1 MRDVNSYFVYILAS
15 QRNGTLYT
23 GMTSDLVRR
32 IGEHKTSAIEGFT
45 KDYGVHILV
54 YYEVHNDVTEAIKRE
69 KRLKRWE
76 RRWKL
81 ELIEKANPQW
91 CDLYAEI
98 CA

>member
-1 MRDVNSYFVYILAS
+1 MREVNSYFVYILAS

-32 IGEHKTSAIEGFT
+32 IGEHKTSATEGFT